1 MTVHGSIQKTTETM
15 NFTPSPEQE
24 RARAFFQNGKNLRID
39 AYAGTGKTTTLKLL
53 TQDCSR
59 RGLYMAFNRV
69 IAEDAKR
76 SFPSSVSC
84 ATAHSLAFRAIVRTL
99 GYPDWKLTGALT
111 PNTILEQFRMPPV
124 LEFRSGV
131 TLTKWA
137 YGSILLHTI
146 RRFLQSEEETVRSLH
161 IPRFGLLEMLP
172 DTVFEQFG
180 EQAIE
185 HAGAIWNAMCHKS
198 AGLPLGH
205 DGYLKLWALSRPRA
219 SVDYI
224 LIDEAQDLNPVL
236 LGVLR
241 NLTCQIVYV
250 GDPYQQIYEWRGA
263 VNAMDQVEI
272 QDRVLLSQS
281 YRFGP
286 VIAEAATSILRTL
299 GAQEPVRGVASLE
312 SNIAAVIPQIILS
325 RTNSGVI
332 GNVLRSLAAGRRCHV
347 LGGTKALSL
356 LLTDVQRVKAGQTGA
371 SPELLGFNSWKDVM
385 SFSAQT
391 EGEHL
396 GALVNLVQEYGE
408 GTMLR
413 ALAGCEESE
422 SDAQVVCSTAHKSKG
437 REWGYVGI
445 DTDFLEPR
453 PQPDQSKRQQEE
465 AAELRLLYVA
475 ITRARFAVDLP
486 ASILS
491 RFDLKRT
498 TSAVLNALD
507 TPSPENAS
515 SPHDPRLEGV
525 ISPYH
530 SAKRGE
536 AKEMA
541 FLRKILG

>member
-1 MTVHGSIQKTTETM
+1 M

-24 RARAFFQNGKNLRID
+24 RARSFFRTGANLRID
-39 AYAGTGKTTTLKLL
+39 AYAGAGKTSTLKLL

-76 SFPSSVSC
+76 SFPASVSC
-84 ATAHSLAFRAIVRTL
+84 ATAHSLAFRAIARSL

-111 PNTILEQFRMPPV
+111 PNTILDQFRMPPI

-137 YGSILLHTI
+137 YGSILLHTV
-146 RRFLQSEEETVRSLH
+146 RRFLQSEDDTVRSLH
-161 IPRFGLLEMLP
+161 IPRYGLLEMLP
-172 DTVFEQFG
+172 DTVFEEFG
-180 EQAIE
+180 TQAME
-185 HAGAIWNAMCHKS
+185 HANAIWNAMCHKS

-241 NLTCQIVYV
+241 NQTCQIVYV

-272 QDRVLLSQS
+272 RDRVLLSQS
-281 YRFGP
+281 YRFGT
-286 VIAEAATSILRTL
+286 VIAEAATRVLRTL
-299 GAQEPVRGVASLE
+299 GAKEPVRGVASLE
-312 SNIAAVIPQIILS
+312 SNVAALVPQIILS

-332 GNVLRSLAAGRRCHV
+332 GNVLRAQAAGRRCHV
-347 LGGTKALSL
+347 LGGTKSLSL
-356 LLTDVQRVKAGQTGA
+356 LLTDVQRVKGGQTGT
-371 SPELLGFNSWKDVM
+371 SSELLGFHSWKDVM
-385 SFSAQT
+385 SFSGQA

-396 GALVNLVQEYGE
+396 RALVNLVQEYGE
-408 GTMLR
+408 GPMLR
-413 ALAGCEESE
+413 ALAGCEENE
-422 SDAQVVCSTAHKSKG
+422 ADAQVICSTAHKSKG
-437 REWGYVGI
+437 REWGYVAI

-453 PQPDQSKRQQEE
+453 PHSDQAKRQQEE

-475 ITRARFAVDLP
+475 ITRAKFAVDLP
-486 ASILS
+486 PSILK

-498 TSAVLNALD
+498 TSAILNA
-507 TPSPENAS
+507 TNITSRENAA
-515 SPHDPRLEGV
+515 PAQDPRLEGV

-530 SAKRGE
+530 SAKKGE
-536 AKEMA
+536 TKEMVT
-541 FLRKILG
+541 LRRILG